1 MILLFLFAFPAALV
15 SLFTGFLHGVLYYSG
30 AVHSH
35 GAKKRL
41 RRHHLITLGL
51 FAAACWAGLNL

>member
-1 MILLFLFAFPAALV
+1 MIMLFIIAFPAALV

-30 AVHSH
+30 EVH
-35 GAKKRL
+35 GREAKKRL

-51 FAAACWAGLNL
+51 FAAACWAGMNL

>member
-1 MILLFLFAFPAALV
+1 MILLFMFAFPAALV
-15 SLFTGFLHGVLYYSG
+15 SLFTGFLRSALYHSG
-30 AVHSH
+30 AVHGRSARH
-35 GAKKRL
+35 RL